1 MAESQNSEA
10 LIIRRNDWREN
21 DSRVVLYTKNFGKL
35 SLVARG
41 SKKFKSKIAAHIEP
55 ISLVDIMILKG
66 KAFDYL
72 GSAII
77 KKAYLNLKTDLNAL
91 YFVGAALALFDSQV
105 KEAAPDDELYL
116 FLISWL
122 DLIEERFAPNLD
134 KDNGEL
140 LYNYF
145 VVRLLTILGYKPE
158 LKYCLG
164 CHKAIKPG
172 NNYLNLRLGGLIC
185 GNCLEA
191 DKQKY
196 LPNEI
201 LKISDDCIKLLRIF
215 SENSE
220 YKTIKVSPVIL
231 RELSR
236 LTKSLVDFSV

>member
-55 ISLVDIMILKG
+55 ISLVDMMILKG

-77 KKAYLNLKTDLNAL
+77 KKAYLNIKTDLNAL

-105 KEAAPDDELYL
+105 KEAAQDEELYL
-116 FLISWL
+116 FLTGWL
-122 DLIEERFAPNLD
+122 DLLEERFAPNLD
-134 KDNGEL
+134 KENGEL

-158 LKYCLG
+158 LRYCLD

-185 GNCLEA
+185 GDCLEA
-191 DKQKY
+191 NQQKY

-215 SENSE
+215 SENIE
-220 YKTIKVSPVIL
+220 YQAIKVSPVIL

-236 LTKSLVDFSV
+236 LTKSLVDFSS